1 MPSSRI
7 KTAIFVVSTVFLLS
21 STVPASGGG
30 SEALTIDNKILT
42 LNECIAI
49 GLKTN
54 PTGEIS
60 QQSLKAFQEKVG
72 EAKAGYYP
80 SMKLSSAYTYT
91 SPALLM
97 SKEASTD
104 NYDNRLAVRQTLFDA
119 GATSNLVQGVLHNIT
134 AQEYDTTKTGLDIR
148 LTISTLFID
157 LLKKQEL
164 LAVAKA
170 ALASTEQHRQQ
181 SKALYKEGLS
191 PRADVIKSE
200 VQVSTAQLNVVSADS
215 AVLSAKAALS
225 AFMGVPV
232 TIQFEVDGQE
242 VEQMRNHHL
251 PDVRESLDQA
261 YHLRPELMGVKARIA
276 AADASVS
283 QAESGFYPNVSL
295 DASYGWQENTF
306 APTDT
311 KWGVGVTV
319 ALPVF
324 EQLTTRSKVGQAVAN
339 RNVVKASETLAMR
352 AVELEVEQA
361 WLGLKEAHERQTV
374 ATKALEQATE
384 DMRVSEG
391 RYQEGIGA
399 ILEVIDAQTALTQTK
414 TNQVVA
420 AFDIATAHVKLDRA
434 TGQRPT
440 EEIGK

>member
-1 MPSSRI
+1 MSRSRI
-7 KTAIFVVSTVFLLS
+7 KFVVFAISTAFLLS
-21 STVPASGGG
+21 TSIASGGD
-30 SEALTIDNKILT
+30 SEAITIDNKTLT
-42 LNECIAI
+42 LGECIAI

-60 QQSLKAFQEKVG
+60 QQGLKAIQEKIG
-72 EAKAGYYP
+72 EAKASYYP
-80 SMKLSSAYTYT
+80 SLKFSTAYTYT

-104 NYDNRLAVRQTLFDA
+104 NYDSRLAVRQTLFDA
-119 GATSNLVQGVLHNIT
+119 GATSNLVQGVHHNIT

-148 LTISTLFID
+148 LTVSTLFID
-157 LLKKQEL
+157 VLKKQAL
-164 LAVAKA
+164 LVVAKA
-170 ALASTEQHRQQ
+170 MLTSTEQHRQQ
-181 SKALYKEGLS
+181 AQALYKGGVS

-200 VQVSTAQLNVVSADS
+200 VQVSTARLRVVSADN

-225 AFMGVPV
+225 ASMGVPV
-232 TIQFEVDGQE
+232 TIQFEVEGQE
-242 VEQMRNHHL
+242 VERMQHRSL
-251 PDVRESLDQA
+251 SDVREALDQA
-261 YHLRPELMGVKARIA
+261 YHLRPELMGVKARLA

-306 APTDT
+306 VPTET

-324 EQLTTRSKVGQAVAN
+324 EQLTTRSKVGQAMAN
-339 RNVVKASETLAMR
+339 RSIVKASETLAMR

-361 WLGLKEAHERQTV
+361 WLGMKEAHERQAVTV
-374 ATKALEQATE
+374 KALEQATE
-384 DMRVSEG
+384 DMSVSEG
-391 RYQEGIGA
+391 RYQEGMGV
-399 ILEVIDAQTALTQTK
+399 ILEVIDAQTALTQAK

-420 AFDIATAHVKLDRA
+420 AFDIATARVKLDRA
-434 TGQRPT
+434 TGQRPM

>member
-1 MPSSRI
+1 VKFAVFVSS
-7 KTAIFVVSTVFLLS
+7 AVLLLS
-21 STVPASGGG
+21 TSIVSGGG
-30 SEALTIDNKILT
+30 SEAITIENKTLT
-42 LNECIAI
+42 LGECIAI

-60 QQSLKAFQEKVG
+60 RQGLKAIQEKIG
-72 EAKAGYYP
+72 ETKAGYYP
-80 SMKLSSAYTYT
+80 TLKLSSAYTHT

-119 GATSNLVQGVLHNIT
+119 GATASLVQGVLHTIT

-148 LTISTLFID
+148 LTVSTLFID
-157 LLKKQEL
+157 VLKKQEL
-164 LAVAKA
+164 LTVAKA
-170 ALASTEQHRQQ
+170 ALSSTEQHRQQ
-181 SKALYKEGLS
+181 SQALYQEGVS

-200 VQVSTAQLNVVSADS
+200 VQVSTARLTVVSADN
-215 AVLSAKAALS
+215 AVLFAKASLS

-232 TIQFEVDGQE
+232 TIAFEVDGQE
-242 VEQMRNHHL
+242 VERMQHHPL
-251 PDVRESLDQA
+251 PDVREALDQA
-261 YHLRPELMGVKARIA
+261 YHLRPELMGVKARLA
-276 AADASVS
+276 AADAAVN
-283 QAESGFYPNVSL
+283 QAASGFYPNVTL
-295 DASYGWQENTF
+295 DASYGWQESTF
-306 APTDT
+306 VPTDS

-339 RNVVKASETLAMR
+339 RSGVKASEAQAMR
-352 AVELEVEQA
+352 AVELEVQQA
-361 WLGLKEAHERQTV
+361 WLGFMEAQERQTV
-374 ATKALEQATE
+374 AVKALEQATE

-391 RYQEGIGA
+391 RYQEGLGV
-399 ILEVIDAQTALTQTK
+399 ILEVIDAQTALTQAK

-420 AFDIATAHVKLDRA
+420 VFDIATAQVKLDRA

-440 EEIGK
+440 EETGK

>member
-1 MPSSRI
+1 MPKRRLKAAVFI
-7 KTAIFVVSTVFLLS
+7 ISTVFLLS
-21 STVPASGGG
+21 TAPAASGGN
-30 SEALTIDNKILT
+30 SETLTIDNKT
-42 LNECIAI
+42 LRLRECITI
-49 GLKTN
+49 GLKSN

-60 QQSLKAFQEKVG
+60 KQGLKAIQEKIG

-80 SMKLSSAYTYT
+80 SLKLSSAYTYS

-97 SKEASTD
+97 SKEASPD

-119 GATSNLVQGVLHNIT
+119 GATANLVQGVRHTIT

-148 LTISTLFID
+148 LTVSTLFID
-157 LLKKQEL
+157 VLKKEAL

-170 ALASTEQHRQQ
+170 ALSGTEQHRLQ
-181 SKALYKEGLS
+181 SQALYKEGVS

-200 VQVSTAQLNVVSADS
+200 VQVSTARLSVISADN
-215 AVLSAKAALS
+215 AVLAAKAALS

-232 TIQFEVDGQE
+232 TIQFDVDGKE
-242 VEQMRNHHL
+242 VERMQHHPL
-251 PDVRESLDQA
+251 PDVREALDQA
-261 YHLRPELMGVKARIA
+261 YHLRPELMGVKARLA
-276 AADASVS
+276 AADAAIS
-283 QAESGFYPNVSL
+283 QAESGFYPSVSL
-295 DASYGWQENTF
+295 DASYGWQESTF
-306 APTDT
+306 VPTDT

-339 RNVVKASETLAMR
+339 RDGLKASETQALR
-352 AVELEVEQA
+352 AVELEVQQA
-361 WLGLKEAHERQTV
+361 WLGLKEAQERQTV
-374 ATKALEQATE
+374 AGKALEQATE

-391 RYQEGIGA
+391 RYQEGLGV
-399 ILEVIDAQTALTQTK
+399 ILEVIDAQTALTQAK

-420 AFDIATAHVKLDRA
+420 AFDIATAQVKLDRA

-440 EEIGK
+440 EETGK